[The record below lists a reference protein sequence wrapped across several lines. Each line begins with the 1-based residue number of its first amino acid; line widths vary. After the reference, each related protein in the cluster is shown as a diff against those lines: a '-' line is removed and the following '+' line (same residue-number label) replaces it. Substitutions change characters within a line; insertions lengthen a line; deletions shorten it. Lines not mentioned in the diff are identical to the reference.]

1 MDEPWRT
8 ALTLVLGLGTGLLSG
23 LFGIGGAVLS
33 TPAVRALGATPLES
47 VGTTLPAIVPSA
59 LSGTLHYR
67 RLGLVDGRTV
77 MWTAATGALAAIGGS
92 FLSRGIPGDGHALM
106 LATAALVCMTG
117 IRMGRSGEPEPIEP
131 PAGALAGPGAASTW
145 VGAPA
150 WQLAAI
156 GAAAGGLS
164 GLLGVG
170 GGIVMVPAFTQW
182 LRMPIK
188 LAIGTSL
195 AIVAI
200 LAVPGTVTHAALGN
214 VHWGFAIPLSI
225 TVVPGARLGA
235 HVTTRASDQRNRV
248 AVAVALVLVALLF
261 AGGELASL

>member
-8 ALTLVLGLGTGLLSG
+8 VLTLVLGLGTGLLSG

-33 TPAVRALGATPLES
+33 TPAIRALGATPLES

-67 RLGLVDGRTV
+67 RLGLVHNRTV
-77 MWTAATGALAAIGGS
+77 VWTAATGAIAAVAGS
-92 FLSRGIPGDGHALM
+92 LLSREVPGDGHALM
-106 LATAALVCMTG
+106 LVTAALVGVTG
-117 IRMGRSGEPEPIEP
+117 IRMGRSTEPEPIEP
-131 PAGALAGPGAASTW
+131 PAGAPVTAAPWPGAR
-145 VGAPA
+145 A
-150 WQLAAI
+150 WQLVVV
-156 GAAAGGLS
+156 GAGAGGLS

-195 AIVAI
+195 AVVAI
-200 LAVPGTVTHAALGN
+200 LAIPGTIAHAAVGN

-235 HVTTRASDQRNRV
+235 HLTTRTSEQRTRV
-248 AVAVALVLVALLF
+248 AVAVALVVVALLF